1 MTTKLTLI
9 EGGGVES
16 EKLFGR
22 LLAQPASFTDEE
34 FRDLTNQF
42 ADKIDLALMA
52 ELFKVRMAAVPFS
65 EPLVNRLILSIL
77 DGDDDLADELLGVH
91 LRCNEI
97 GLKRAK

>member
-9 EGGGVES
+9 LGGGMEG
-16 EKLFGR
+16 EKLFKK
-22 LLAQPASFTDEE
+22 LLTQPASFTTDE

-42 ADKIDLALMA
+42 ADKIDLELMA
-52 ELFKVRMAAVPFS
+52 ELFKVRMAAAPFS
-65 EPLVNRLILSIL
+65 DPLVNRIILSTL
-77 DGDDDLADELLGVH
+77 EGDDDLADELLAVH